1 MMSLADMIMW
11 VDGASYEELLRKW
24 RFEPSGS
31 PWFVGEMGDYYQAAM
46 LQRSRE
52 TSEEARVR
60 ASKALGW

>member
-1 MMSLADMIMW
+1 MSLADMKRW
-11 VDGASYEELLRKW
+11 VDGASYEQLLGKW

-31 PWFVGEMGDYYQAAM
+31 PWFEGEMGEYYQAAM

-52 TSEEARVR
+52 TSDEAKVR